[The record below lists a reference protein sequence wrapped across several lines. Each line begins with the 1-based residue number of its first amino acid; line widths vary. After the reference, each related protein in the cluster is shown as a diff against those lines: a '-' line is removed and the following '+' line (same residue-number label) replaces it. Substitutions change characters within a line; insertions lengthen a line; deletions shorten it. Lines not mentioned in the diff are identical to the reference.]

1 MSLKILPA
9 RIASPHKRKPPAWS
23 EASNFMGEI
32 CELTRTDAEFEHW
45 PWGAIETML
54 HERNCAEQSCG
65 RASVASL
72 SQRDLCL
79 EHFLF
84 SCYEN
89 LERLDPRAAA
99 SALTPSTWLP
109 CELSSKSVPARRST
123 SVSIPRI
130 LIISNAAAFWISC
143 SGPVNSFFSC

>member
-1 MSLKILPA
+1 
-9 RIASPHKRKPPAWS
+9 
-23 EASNFMGEI
+23 
-32 CELTRTDAEFEHW
+32 
-45 PWGAIETML
+45 ML

-130 LIISNAAAFWISC
+130 LIISDAAAFWTSC
-143 SGPVNSFFSC
+143 SGPANSSFSCEPPGSPSTNLLGPLKHRLCRGQERTEHHSSQQRTEWPGGCLDNVYRLPV